1 MDQERMARTEAAFRE
16 VNEAIAE
23 TAARFEAEEADFV
36 CECADPQCAHRVT
49 AELEDYEEV
58 RSEATHFLLAPGHHE
73 PAVERVVDRAPEFD
87 VVEKVTPPMARIV
100 RRLNPRPDPEAA

>member
-1 MDQERMARTEAAFRE
+1 MDQARMARTEAAFRE

-23 TAARFEAEEADFV
+23 TAERFDAEEADFI

-49 AELEDYEEV
+49 AELEEYEVV

-73 PAVERVVDRAPEFD
+73 PKVERVVEQTEELE
-87 VVEKVTPPMARIV
+87 VVEKVVPLMRRIV
-100 RRLNPRPDPEAA
+100 RRLNPRAAPA

>member
-23 TAARFEAEEADFV
+23 TAARFDAEEADFI

-49 AELEDYEEV
+49 AELEQYEEV

-73 PAVERVVDRAPEFD
+73 PKVEKIVEQTEELE
-87 VVEKVTPPMARIV
+87 VVEKIVPLMRRIV
-100 RRLNPRPDPEAA
+100 RRLNPRAAPA